1 MLITE
6 IIKLIKNKLPP
17 TIDDYDEW
25 WNDEDNDDC
34 ELTFTFNHCNYSI
47 EISNY
52 KDSFG
57 LNGEIVSI
65 DFMGEDFEFPIN
77 YVNEFDLKTDE
88 EVIEQINI
96 FVDAVKNTE
105 VYHLISLAKNI
116 CKAISEPSD
125 SGGDENYIVP
135 NLVKHYLEKYYD

>member
-1 MLITE
+1 MTITE

-52 KDSFG
+52 KDFLTPEES
-57 LNGEIVSI
+57 ESKRR
-65 DFMGEDFEFPIN
+65 IN
-77 YVNEFDLKTDE
+77 IMNTDALH
-88 EVIEQINI
+88 IKQINLWN
-96 FVDAVKNTE
+96 D
-105 VYHLISLAKNI
+105 
-116 CKAISEPSD
+116 
-125 SGGDENYIVP
+125 
-135 NLVKHYLEKYYD
+135 